1 MNDPD
6 LVAKVEDFA
15 RRLTKDKFRFVVG
28 SRGGH
33 HSGVW
38 SAWGYKNDYYL
49 GARSFL
55 GSQRISLHQSRICRL
70 AFTEKHM
77 TELKAQWLDAPAD
90 RASVK
95 WRRLPAPQDGAI
107 HVVSLIFPTDYLRLP
122 LPEASYKKPVL
133 IIEAAP
139 PGKAIEFAFFFSRE
153 AEATVEPKFLR
164 VGRPLVRTILDN
176 GETVWVVAREMGFDQ
191 RAIPSEE
198 RWTESTRFH
207 DKEAFL
213 DEGVGLENLTGML
226 WNAPKDGERLQV
238 IEINGIRASMRAGKP
253 IFRIEPTA

>member
-1 MNDPD
+1 M
-6 LVAKVEDFA
+6 K
-15 RRLTKDKFRFVVG
+15 
-28 SRGGH
+28 
-33 HSGVW
+33 
-38 SAWGYKNDYYL
+38 
-49 GARSFL
+49 
-55 GSQRISLHQSRICRL
+55 ISLHDKLNCRL
-70 AFTEKHM
+70 AFTAEGVAARK
-77 TELKAQWLDAPAD
+77 QQGLDVPDNRAFVEWD
-90 RASVK
+90 RK
-95 WRRLPAPQDGAI
+95 PAPEDDAV

-122 LPEASYKKPVL
+122 LPEATYGEPFLPIS
-133 IIEAAP
+133 AAP
-139 PGKAIEFAFFFSRE
+139 PGNAIEFAFFFSRE

-238 IEINGIRASMRAGKP
+238 IEISGIRASMRAGKP